1 MSKDDVF
8 FEEKDSGWFKW
19 IVFLAL
25 VLLLCAAGSYVYY
38 KFTPKV
44 ILVDTFSEIKYTANK
59 IRDNYSF
66 GYNFSYNIYTEN
78 KEVQDFLEYFN
89 KFNISFKSNSN
100 LKDNLEETIYLNY
113 EDKETY
119 KVSAYFYKDE
129 FYLKF
134 FDRVYLLDE
143 ESFNGNLE
151 ENEVNYKEYKKYIK
165 ELIPYLNSESKES
178 SMLEKVIEVFGNTL
192 NKDDLKRKVTKDNLV
207 ITVNLDDE
215 FYKRLE
221 SNLESIKFK
230 EYLSEYDLTYE
241 DVFSIENFKPEKI
254 VFTYKFDNYKIVLSQ
269 IDIIQ
274 DKEDLVIGILK
285 DTISFDYKVN
295 EKLEFKVV
303 FEVKDNEY
311 KVIIQCDKVGLL
323 VSLNFKE
330 EETDYEEVKV
340 DLSNVKKISEFNEDD
355 YTYLIE
361 QIENSDGMKELV
373 NQLLEK
379 YTKVQEEMIWK
390 NI

>member
-134 FDRVYLLDE
+134 FDKVYLLDE

>member
-38 KFTPKV
+38 RFTPKV
-44 ILVDTFSEIKYTANK
+44 ILVDTFNEIKYTANK

-119 KVSAYFYKDE
+119 KVSAYFYNDE

-143 ESFNGNLE
+143 ENFNGNLE
-151 ENEVNYKEYKKYIK
+151 ENETNYKEYKKYIK

-230 EYLSEYDLTYE
+230 EYLSDNGLTYE
-241 DVFSIENFKPEKI
+241 DVFSEENFKPEKV

-379 YTKVQEEMIWK
+379 YTKVQEEML
-390 NI
+390 

>member
-44 ILVDTFSEIKYTANK
+44 ILVNTFSEIKYTANK

-192 NKDDLKRKVTKDNLV
+192 NKDDLKRKLTKDNLV
-207 ITVNLDDE
+207 LTVNLDDE

-285 DTISFDYKVN
+285 DTISFDYMVN

-379 YTKVQEEMIWK
+379 YTKVQEEMI
-390 NI
+390 

>member
-44 ILVDTFSEIKYTANK
+44 ILVNTFDEIKYTANK

-119 KVSAYFYKDE
+119 KVSAYFYNDE
-129 FYLKF
+129 FYVKF
-134 FDRVYLLDE
+134 FDRIYLIDE

-151 ENEVNYKEYKKYIK
+151 EDEVNYKEYKKYIK

-192 NKDDLKRKVTKDNLV
+192 NKDDLKRKVTKNNLV

-230 EYLSEYDLTYE
+230 EYLSDNGLTYE
-241 DVFSIENFKPEKI
+241 DVFSEENFKPEKV

-285 DTISFDYKVN
+285 DTISFDYMVN

-303 FEVKDNEY
+303 FEVNDNEY

-379 YTKVQEEMIWK
+379 YTKVQEEML
-390 NI
+390 

>member
-1 MSKDDVF
+1 MKS
-8 FEEKDSGWFKW
+8 
-19 IVFLAL
+19 
-25 VLLLCAAGSYVYY
+25 LL
-38 KFTPKV
+38 
-44 ILVDTFSEIKYTANK
+44 N
-59 IRDNYSF
+59 
-66 GYNFSYNIYTEN
+66 
-78 KEVQDFLEYFN
+78 
-89 KFNISFKSNSN
+89 
-100 LKDNLEETIYLNY
+100 
-113 EDKETY
+113 
-119 KVSAYFYKDE
+119 YFYKDE

-379 YTKVQEEMIWK
+379 YTKVQEEMI
-390 NI
+390 

>member
-8 FEEKDSGWFKW
+8 FEEKESGWFKW

-78 KEVQDFLEYFN
+78 KEVQDFLKYFN

-119 KVSAYFYKDE
+119 KVSAYFYNDE
-129 FYLKF
+129 FYVKF

-151 ENEVNYKEYKKYIK
+151 EDEMNYKEYKKYIK

-192 NKDDLKRKVTKDNLV
+192 NKDDLKRKVTKNNLV

-230 EYLSEYDLTYE
+230 EYLSDNGLTYE
-241 DVFSIENFKPEKI
+241 DVFSEENFKPEKV

-285 DTISFDYKVN
+285 DTVSFDYMVN

-330 EETDYEEVKV
+330 EETDYEEVKL

-379 YTKVQEEMIWK
+379 YTKVQEEMI
-390 NI
+390 

>member
-192 NKDDLKRKVTKDNLV
+192 NKDDLKRKLTKDNLV
-207 ITVNLDDE
+207 LTVNLDDE

-285 DTISFDYKVN
+285 DTISFDYMVN

-379 YTKVQEEMIWK
+379 YTKVQEEML
-390 NI
+390 

>member
-78 KEVQDFLEYFN
+78 KEVQDFLKYFN

-119 KVSAYFYKDE
+119 KVSAYFYNDE
-129 FYLKF
+129 FYVKF

-151 ENEVNYKEYKKYIK
+151 EDEMNYKEYKKYIK

-192 NKDDLKRKVTKDNLV
+192 NKDDLKRKVTKNNLV

-230 EYLSEYDLTYE
+230 EYLSDNGLTYE
-241 DVFSIENFKPEKI
+241 DVFSEENFKPEKV

-285 DTISFDYKVN
+285 DTISFDYMVN

-330 EETDYEEVKV
+330 EETDYEEVKL

-379 YTKVQEEMIWK
+379 YTKVQEEMI
-390 NI
+390 

>member
-19 IVFLAL
+19 VVILAL
-25 VLLLCAAGSYVYY
+25 VLLLCAIGSYVYY

-44 ILVDTFSEIKYTANK
+44 ILVDTFSSIKYSSLNVK
-59 IRDNYSF
+59 KKYSYNYSL
-66 GYNFSYNIYTEN
+66 SYNIYTEN
-78 KEVQDFLEYFN
+78 KEAQGILEYFN
-89 KFNISFKSNSN
+89 KFNITYKINSN
-100 LKDNLEETIYLNY
+100 LKDDLEEKLYLNY
-113 EDKETY
+113 EDKETIN
-119 KVSAYFYKDE
+119 VGFAFYNNE
-129 FYLKF
+129 LYYNI
-134 FDRVYLLDE
+134 FDRYYMLDH
-143 ESFNGNLE
+143 SDSL
-151 ENEVNYKEYKKYIK
+151 ENEKNYIEYKKYIK

-192 NKDDLKRKVTKDNLV
+192 NKDDLKRKVTKNNLV

-230 EYLSEYDLTYE
+230 EYLSDNGLTYE
-241 DVFSIENFKPEKI
+241 DVFSEENFKPEKV

-285 DTISFDYKVN
+285 DTVSFDYMVN

-311 KVIIQCDKVGLL
+311 KVIIQYDSAGLL

-340 DLSNVKKISEFNEDD
+340 DLSNVKKISEFNEEDA
-355 YTYLIE
+355 TYLIE

-379 YTKVQEEMIWK
+379 YTKVQEEMI
-390 NI
+390 

>member
-44 ILVDTFSEIKYTANK
+44 ILVNTFSEIKYTANK

-113 EDKETY
+113 ENKETY

-379 YTKVQEEMIWK
+379 YTKVQEEMI
-390 NI
+390 

>member
-119 KVSAYFYKDE
+119 KVSAYFYNDE
-129 FYLKF
+129 FYVKF
-134 FDRVYLLDE
+134 FDRIYLIDE

-241 DVFSIENFKPEKI
+241 DVFSEENFKPEKV

-379 YTKVQEEMIWK
+379 YTKVQEEMI
-390 NI
+390 

>member
-285 DTISFDYKVN
+285 DTISFDYMVN

-303 FEVKDNEY
+303 FEVNDNEY

-379 YTKVQEEMIWK
+379 YTKVQEEMI
-390 NI
+390 

>member
-19 IVFLAL
+19 VVILAL
-25 VLLLCAAGSYVYY
+25 VLLLCAIGSYVYY

-44 ILVDTFSEIKYTANK
+44 ILVDTFDEIKYTANK

-78 KEVQDFLEYFN
+78 KEVQDFLKYFN

-119 KVSAYFYKDE
+119 KVSAYFYNDE
-129 FYLKF
+129 FYVKF
-134 FDRVYLLDE
+134 FDRIYLIDE
-143 ESFNGNLE
+143 ESFNEDLE
-151 ENEVNYKEYKKYIK
+151 EDEINYKEYKKYIK

-230 EYLSEYDLTYE
+230 EYLSDNGLTYE
-241 DVFSIENFKPEKI
+241 DVFSEENFKPEKV

-285 DTISFDYKVN
+285 DTISFDYMVN
-295 EKLEFKVV
+295 EKSEFKVV

-311 KVIIQCDKVGLL
+311 KVIIQYDSAGLL

-330 EETDYEEVKV
+330 EETDYEEVKL
-340 DLSNVKKISEFNEDD
+340 DLSNVKKISEFNEEDA
-355 YTYLIE
+355 TYLIE

-379 YTKVQEEMIWK
+379 YTKVQEEMI
-390 NI
+390 

>member
-44 ILVDTFSEIKYTANK
+44 ILVNTFSEIKYTANK

-119 KVSAYFYKDE
+119 KVSAYFYNDE
-129 FYLKF
+129 FYVKF
-134 FDRVYLLDE
+134 FDRIYLIDE

-151 ENEVNYKEYKKYIK
+151 EDEMNYKEYKKYIK
-165 ELIPYLNSESKES
+165 ELIPYLNSESEES

-285 DTISFDYKVN
+285 DTISFDYMVN

-303 FEVKDNEY
+303 FEVNDNEY

-379 YTKVQEEMIWK
+379 YTKVQEEMI
-390 NI
+390 

>member
-113 EDKETY
+113 ENNETY

-151 ENEVNYKEYKKYIK
+151 EDEVNYKEYKKYIK
-165 ELIPYLNSESKES
+165 DLIPYLNSESKES
-178 SMLEKVIEVFGNTL
+178 SMLEKVIKVFGNTL

-230 EYLSEYDLTYE
+230 EYLSDNGLTYE
-241 DVFSIENFKPEKI
+241 DVFSEENFKPEKV

-379 YTKVQEEMIWK
+379 YTKVQEEMI
-390 NI
+390 

>member
-241 DVFSIENFKPEKI
+241 DVFNEENFKPEKV

-285 DTISFDYKVN
+285 DTISFDYMVN

-303 FEVKDNEY
+303 FEVNDNEY

-379 YTKVQEEMIWK
+379 YTKVQEEMI
-390 NI
+390 

>member
-151 ENEVNYKEYKKYIK
+151 EDEMNYKEYKKYIK

-207 ITVNLDDE
+207 ITVNLDDD

-230 EYLSEYDLTYE
+230 EYLSDNGLTYE
-241 DVFSIENFKPEKI
+241 DVFSEENFKPEKV

-285 DTISFDYKVN
+285 DTISFDYMVN

-303 FEVKDNEY
+303 FEVNDNEY

-330 EETDYEEVKV
+330 EETDYEEVRV
-340 DLSNVKKISEFNEDD
+340 DLSNVKKISEFNEEDA
-355 YTYLIE
+355 TYLIE

-379 YTKVQEEMIWK
+379 YTKVQEEMI
-390 NI
+390 

>member
-119 KVSAYFYKDE
+119 KVSAYFYNDE
-129 FYLKF
+129 FYVKF
-134 FDRVYLLDE
+134 FDRIYLIDE

-379 YTKVQEEMIWK
+379 YTKVQEEMI
-390 NI
+390 

>member
-379 YTKVQEEMIWK
+379 YTKVQEEMI
-390 NI
+390 

>member
-19 IVFLAL
+19 VVILAL

-78 KEVQDFLEYFN
+78 KEVQDFLKYFN

-119 KVSAYFYKDE
+119 KVSAYFYNDE
-129 FYLKF
+129 FYVKF
-134 FDRVYLLDE
+134 FDRIYLIDE

-151 ENEVNYKEYKKYIK
+151 EDKVNYKEYKKYIK

-192 NKDDLKRKVTKDNLV
+192 NKDDLKRKVTKNNLV

-230 EYLSEYDLTYE
+230 EYLSDNGLTYE
-241 DVFSIENFKPEKI
+241 DVFSEENFKPEKV

-285 DTISFDYKVN
+285 DTISFDYMVN

-330 EETDYEEVKV
+330 EETDYEEVNV

-379 YTKVQEEMIWK
+379 YTKVQEEMI
-390 NI
+390 

>member
-119 KVSAYFYKDE
+119 KVSAYFYKNE

-151 ENEVNYKEYKKYIK
+151 ENETNYKEYKKYIK

-178 SMLEKVIEVFGNTL
+178 SMLEKVIEVLGNTL

-230 EYLSEYDLTYE
+230 EYLSDNGLTYE
-241 DVFSIENFKPEKI
+241 DVFSEENFKPEKV

-285 DTISFDYKVN
+285 DTVSFDYMVN

-340 DLSNVKKISEFNEDD
+340 DLSNVKKISEFNEED

-379 YTKVQEEMIWK
+379 YTKVQEEML
-390 NI
+390 

>member
-241 DVFSIENFKPEKI
+241 DVFSEENFKPEKV

-379 YTKVQEEMIWK
+379 YTKVQEEMI
-390 NI
+390 

>member
-78 KEVQDFLEYFN
+78 KEVQDFLKYFN

-119 KVSAYFYKDE
+119 KVSAYFYNDE
-129 FYLKF
+129 FYVKF

-151 ENEVNYKEYKKYIK
+151 EDEMNYKEYKKYIK

-192 NKDDLKRKVTKDNLV
+192 NKDDLKRKVTKNNLV

-230 EYLSEYDLTYE
+230 EYLSDNGLTYE
-241 DVFSIENFKPEKI
+241 DVFSEENFKPEKV

-285 DTISFDYKVN
+285 DTVSFDYMVN

-330 EETDYEEVKV
+330 EETDYEEVKL

>member
-113 EDKETY
+113 ENKETY

-151 ENEVNYKEYKKYIK
+151 EDEVNYKEYKKYIK

-192 NKDDLKRKVTKDNLV
+192 NKDDLKRKLTKDNLV

-285 DTISFDYKVN
+285 DTISFDYMVN

-303 FEVKDNEY
+303 FEVNDNEY

-379 YTKVQEEMIWK
+379 YTKVQEEMI
-390 NI
+390 

>member
-44 ILVDTFSEIKYTANK
+44 ILVDTFDEIKYTANK

-119 KVSAYFYKDE
+119 KVSAYFYNDE

-151 ENEVNYKEYKKYIK
+151 EDEMNYKEYKKYIK

-230 EYLSEYDLTYE
+230 EYLSDNGLTYE
-241 DVFSIENFKPEKI
+241 DVFSEENFKPEKV

-285 DTISFDYKVN
+285 DTISFDYMVN

-303 FEVKDNEY
+303 FEVNDNEY

-355 YTYLIE
+355 ATYLIE

-379 YTKVQEEMIWK
+379 YTKVQEEMI
-390 NI
+390 

>member
-129 FYLKF
+129 FYVKF
-134 FDRVYLLDE
+134 FDRIYLIDE

-151 ENEVNYKEYKKYIK
+151 EDEMNYKEYKKYIK

-192 NKDDLKRKVTKDNLV
+192 NKDDLKRKLTKDNLV
-207 ITVNLDDE
+207 LTVNLDDE

-285 DTISFDYKVN
+285 DTVSFDYMVN
-295 EKLEFKVV
+295 EKSEFKVV

-340 DLSNVKKISEFNEDD
+340 DLSNVKKISEFNEEDA
-355 YTYLIE
+355 TYLIE

-379 YTKVQEEMIWK
+379 YTKVQEEMI
-390 NI
+390 

>member
-19 IVFLAL
+19 IVILAL

-44 ILVDTFSEIKYTANK
+44 ILVDTFNEIKYTANK

-66 GYNFSYNIYTEN
+66 GYKFSYNIYTEN
-78 KEVQDFLEYFN
+78 KEAQEVLEYFN

-119 KVSAYFYKDE
+119 KVSAYFYNDE
-129 FYLKF
+129 FYLKV
-134 FDRVYLLDE
+134 FDRVYLIDE
-143 ESFNGNLE
+143 EGFNEDLE
-151 ENEVNYKEYKKYIK
+151 EGEMDYKEYKKYIK
-165 ELIPYLNSESKES
+165 ELIPYLNSDSEES
-178 SMLEKVIEVFGNTL
+178 SMLEKVIEVIGNTL

-207 ITVNLDDE
+207 ITVNLDDD

-230 EYLSEYDLTYE
+230 EFLSEYDLTYE
-241 DVFSIENFKPEKI
+241 DVFGTASNRCEKV

-274 DKEDLVIGILK
+274 DKEDLVIGILN
-285 DTISFDYKVN
+285 DMISFDYMVN
-295 EKLEFKVV
+295 DKSEFKVV
-303 FEVKDNEY
+303 FEIKDNEY
-311 KVIIQCDKVGLL
+311 KVIIQYDKVGLL
-323 VSLNFKE
+323 VSLNFKY
-330 EETDYEEVKV
+330 EETDYEEVNV
-340 DLSNVKKISEFNEDD
+340 DLTNVKKLSEINEED

-361 QIENSDGMKELV
+361 QIENSEGMKELV
-373 NQLLEK
+373 NQILEK
-379 YTKVQEEMIWK
+379 YSGIEEETI
-390 NI
+390 

>member
-113 EDKETY
+113 ENKETY

-151 ENEVNYKEYKKYIK
+151 EDEVNYKEYKKYIK

-285 DTISFDYKVN
+285 DTISFDYMVN

-379 YTKVQEEMIWK
+379 YTKVQEEMI
-390 NI
+390 

>member
-44 ILVDTFSEIKYTANK
+44 ILVNTFSEIKYTANK

-151 ENEVNYKEYKKYIK
+151 EDEVNYKEYKKYIK

-230 EYLSEYDLTYE
+230 EYLSDNGLTYE
-241 DVFSIENFKPEKI
+241 DVFSEENFKPEKV

-285 DTISFDYKVN
+285 DTISFDYMVN

-340 DLSNVKKISEFNEDD
+340 DLSNVKKISEFNEEDA
-355 YTYLIE
+355 TYLIE

-379 YTKVQEEMIWK
+379 YTKVQEEML
-390 NI
+390 